1 MRNKISLLVSVFILF
16 GICSGW
22 AATVAGD
29 SRNEAPVQITS
40 SISAVIKHITRKIPP
55 PKLARKETI
64 AANVDIHFPELS
76 CQTGVSVVVNAI
88 NKAIQSRLLKILDG
102 KHPETVE
109 QLIETFGSDYEKST
123 KVTPEM
129 PGAWLLKFAA
139 TISYHDE
146 DLFCLK
152 ILQSVFTGG
161 AHPTSHLS
169 YLVFSIKTGKLY
181 GLTDLI
187 NKENFAKLTKVAENH
202 FRRLRNMKPEETYEN
217 AGYWFKNN
225 LFSLNRNFLISKD
238 GMSFCFNQCEI
249 APYSKGI
256 IEFNIPWSD
265 LKSIVD
271 SNGPGGK
278 FLKE

>member
-16 GICSGW
+16 GICNGW
-22 AATVAGD
+22 AATATGD
-29 SRNEAPVQITS
+29 SQNEAPIKITS
-40 SISAVIKHITRKIPP
+40 SISAVIKQFTRKIPP

-64 AANVDIHFPELS
+64 AANIDIHFPELS
-76 CQTGVSVVVNAI
+76 CQTGVSVTVNAI
-88 NKAIQSRLLKILDG
+88 NNAIQSKLLKILDG

-123 KVTPEM
+123 KATPEM
-129 PGAWLLKFAA
+129 PGAWLLKFSA
-139 TISYHDE
+139 TVSYHDE

-161 AHPTSHLS
+161 AHPASNLT
-169 YLVFSIKTGKLY
+169 YLVFSIKTGELY
-181 GLTDLI
+181 SLTDLI
-187 NKENFAKLTKVAENH
+187 HKNSPAKLTKVAENH
-202 FRRLRNMKPEETYEN
+202 FRQIRNMKPEETYKQ
-217 AGYWFKNN
+217 AGYWFENDQ
-225 LFSLNRNFLISKD
+225 FSLNRNFLISKD

-256 IEFNIPWSD
+256 IEFIVPWSD
-265 LKSIVD
+265 LKTIV
-271 SNGPGGK
+271 SPKGPGGK